1 MLIINRNKKIFGIRA
16 QGMIEFAVIVACV
29 AAAFLGM
36 RVYIKRS
43 LMGKL
48 RQSADEIG
56 GQYSPLSSAANMTV
70 TVTSN
75 STNTPALTQL
85 KSGGS
90 YVYDTYNLPVY
101 GISSAT
107 DSTET
112 TNRTN
117 NESVGPYEA
126 SLF

>member
-1 MLIINRNKKIFGIRA
+1 MLIINRNKKFFGIRG
-16 QGMIEFAVIVACV
+16 QNMIEFGVIVACV
-29 AAAFLGM
+29 AAAFLSM
-36 RVYIKRS
+36 RIYIKRS
-43 LMGKL
+43 MMGKL

-56 GQYSPLSSAANMTV
+56 GQYSPLSTAANMTV
-70 TVTSN
+70 TVTAN
-75 STNTPALTQL
+75 NTNTPALTQL
-85 KSGGS
+85 KNGGN

-101 GISSAT
+101 GISSRT

-117 NESVGPYEA
+117 NESVGPYEG

>member
-1 MLIINRNKKIFGIRA
+1 
-16 QGMIEFAVIVACV
+16 MIEFAVIAACV

-36 RVYIKRS
+36 RIYIKRS
-43 LMGKL
+43 MMGKL

-56 GQYSPLSSAANMTV
+56 GQYSPASSAATMTV
-70 TVTSN
+70 AVTAN

-85 KSGGS
+85 KDGGGNTLIDP
-90 YVYDTYNLPVY
+90 YGLPVY

-107 DSTET
+107 DSSET
-112 TNRTN
+112 TNRTL